1 MTGKKN
7 PSIIRDF
14 MIPNPTMPD
23 AETAHLKEAYQSAQ
37 VILEYGSGGSTRIAA
52 QMSGKYVLSVES
64 DRNWARNLRR
74 EIAASFPLSPVIVYH
89 VDIGATAD
97 WGRVVDDSCWR
108 QYHRYPNGIWGESFF
123 RHPDVVLIDGRFRV
137 ACLMATLLRI
147 QRPVRVLFDDY
158 ADRPKY
164 QRAEAIVRP
173 RRLIGRMAEF
183 EVDPGM
189 IKSRDM
195 GFVIS
200 CFFEVSIHTPAQK
213 TNYDLTPQDRA
224 ELNRIAL
231 ENQER
236 QSDDRQA

>member
-1 MTGKKN
+1 MT
-7 PSIIRDF
+7 
-14 MIPNPTMPD
+14 
-23 AETAHLKEAYQSAQ
+23 
-37 VILEYGSGGSTRIAA
+37 
-52 QMSGKYVLSVES
+52 
-64 DRNWARNLRR
+64 
-74 EIAASFPLSPVIVYH
+74 
-89 VDIGATAD
+89 
-97 WGRVVDDSCWR
+97 
-108 QYHRYPNGIWGESFF
+108 
-123 RHPDVVLIDGRFRV
+123 
-137 ACLMATLLRI
+137 
-147 QRPVRVLFDDY
+147 
-158 ADRPKY
+158 KY